1 MENLLNVRQA
11 AFILKVHPLS
21 VRRYIQQKKLKAV
34 KVGGNVRIKES
45 ELLEFNK
52 DYSPTVRNEENT
64 IEIGLTDTVILYDLL
79 TTTKVT
85 GLKEKSFIFAKVLR
99 QLAECSKIYQHYDN
113 ESDRVFKSIREWNMG
128 LTNEDKANLAAALVA
143 EGAGK

>member
-64 IEIGLTDTVILYDLL
+64 IIRTKIKPAVSFSNDDPFLRLKGRGASLTL
-79 TTTKVT
+79 
-85 GLKEKSFIFAKVLR
+85 S
-99 QLAECSKIYQHYDN
+99 
-113 ESDRVFKSIREWNMG
+113 
-128 LTNEDKANLAAALVA
+128 
-143 EGAGK
+143 